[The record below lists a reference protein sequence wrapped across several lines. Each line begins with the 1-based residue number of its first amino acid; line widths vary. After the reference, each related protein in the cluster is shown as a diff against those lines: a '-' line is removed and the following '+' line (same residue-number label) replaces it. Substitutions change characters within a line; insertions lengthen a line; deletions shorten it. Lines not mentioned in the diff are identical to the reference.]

1 MPLILREDH
10 QDFALACWETR
21 EDLAFFEQHLLYR
34 SQATHTDRKRQ
45 QFSSRMALKQLLPEF
60 PFDQVVREGEGKPRL
75 LNEEYDFSLTHTQQ
89 YSAAIISGT
98 HMVGVDM
105 ERIDARLLKVE
116 KRFLHAE
123 EYQLLPDDSEQRII
137 ILTLCW
143 SIKETVFKCFG
154 RSAVDFAGDI
164 RIHAINVDLTLADIE
179 FIPFQSRQTVFCKK
193 VADHWLT
200 ALAAQ
205 KTKSP

>member
-1 MPLILREDH
+1 MPLILREDR
-10 QDFALACWETR
+10 QDFTLACWETL
-21 EDLAFFEQHLLYR
+21 EDDAFFQQNLPYR
-34 SQATHTDRKRQ
+34 SPATNNARKLQ
-45 QFSSRMALKQLLPEF
+45 QLSSRMALKQLLPEF
-60 PFDQVVREGEGKPRL
+60 PFDQVSWGGEGKPIL
-75 LNEEYDFSLTHTQQ
+75 LNGEYDFSLTHTQH
-89 YSAAIISGT
+89 YSAAIISAT
-98 HMVGVDM
+98 HLVGVDM

-123 EYQLLPDDSEQRII
+123 ECPLLPDDPQQRII

-154 RSAVDFAGDI
+154 TSAVDFAGDI
-164 RIHAINVDLTLADIE
+164 RIHAINPDLTLADIE